1 MWGLF
6 LSGSSRSVTTRLTH
20 TVCSTVAQRA
30 QAARLAGQPDD
41 CRSESGNLSRRSLAS
56 RLAGSRFDGRV
67 LWQRVIKCLVDGLFR
82 LSRPSCP
89 PGHGSTSIYSKNM
102 SLPAPPAGF
111 EPAHTAPETV
121 A

>member
-41 CRSESGNLSRRSLAS
+41 CPSESGNLSRRSLAS

-67 LWQRVIKCLVDGLFR
+67 LWQRVIKGLVDGLFM
-82 LSRPSCP
+82 LSRPSWP
-89 PGHGSTSIYSKNM
+89 AEKRLTSINSENV
-102 SLPAPPAGF
+102 SCAARPAGC
-111 EPAHTAPETV
+111 EPAHTAP